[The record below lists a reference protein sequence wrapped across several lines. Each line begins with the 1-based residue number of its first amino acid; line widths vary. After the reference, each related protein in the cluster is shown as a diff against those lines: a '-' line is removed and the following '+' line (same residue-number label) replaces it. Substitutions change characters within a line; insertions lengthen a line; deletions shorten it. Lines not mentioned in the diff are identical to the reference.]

1 MLPFDITPSLTVSQL
16 AEHITNLVRNDL
28 ILSDISVSGEIS
40 NFVRAKSGHL
50 YFSLKDERA
59 TIACVM
65 WRGRAAALV
74 EMPREGQRVIARGH
88 IDFYAPRGNLQ
99 FIVHSMTPEGGVGDL
114 YRRFEELKQRLQAEG
129 LFDEAR
135 KRPLPIPPQRI
146 AVVTSATGAAL
157 RDILRVLRTRW
168 PLADVLVA
176 PALVQGADAPA
187 SIIAALYQLYA
198 RNDVDVIILA
208 RGGGSIEDL
217 WAFNDEG
224 VARMVAEAPV
234 PVVTGVGHETDF
246 TIADFVAD
254 LRAPTPSAAAAAV
267 TPDLAEFRRLLTGYQ
282 QRLTELAMTAISDR
296 RRTIERM
303 QAILRQHAPLY
314 RIDQQRLMVDDLTRR
329 LSASLM
335 HRLQRQRMQVEA
347 LSQRLAALNPTAVLG
362 RGYAIVQDEHG
373 HVIDRVAKA
382 RPGQGVRITVS
393 DGAFRAR
400 VESDPGQKTI
410 DKTLKAC

>member
-1 MLPFDITPSLTVSQL
+1 MIPFDISPALTVGQL
-16 AEHITNLVRNDL
+16 AEHITNLVRNDI

-50 YFSLKDERA
+50 YFSLKDEKA

-74 EMPREGQRVIARGH
+74 ERPREGQRVIARGH

-99 FIVHSMTPEGGVGDL
+99 FIVHAMTPEGGVGEL
-114 YRRFEELKQRLQAEG
+114 YRRFETLKQQLQAEG

-135 KRPLPIPPQRI
+135 KRPLPMPPRRI

-176 PALVQGADAPA
+176 PALVQGAEAPA
-187 SIIAALYQLYA
+187 SILAALYQLYD
-198 RNDVDVIILA
+198 RDDIDVILLA

-224 VARMVAEAPV
+224 VARMVAASPV

-246 TIADFVAD
+246 TIVDFVAD
-254 LRAPTPSAAAAAV
+254 HRAPTPSAAAAAV
-267 TPDLAEFRRLLTGYQ
+267 TPDIEEYRRMLAGDQQYLTD
-282 QRLTELAMTAISDR
+282 LITAQIDR
-296 RRTIERM
+296 RRLTVERL
-303 QAILRQHAPLY
+303 QAMLRQHAPLY
-314 RIDQQRLMVDDLTRR
+314 RIDQQRLMVDDLSRR
-329 LSASLM
+329 LSASLT
-335 HRLQRQRMQVEA
+335 HRLQHHRLEA
-347 LSQRLAALNPTAVLG
+347 AGLSQRLAALNPKAVLA
-362 RGYAIVQDEHG
+362 RGYAIVQDDAG
-373 HVIDRVAKA
+373 GVIRSVAQTH
-382 RPGQGVRITVS
+382 PGQPVKITVS
-393 DGAFRAR
+393 DGRFQAR
-400 VESDPGQKTI
+400 VEKS
-410 DKTLKAC
+410 